1 MILEVAAI
9 RAIVISGI
17 VIIIAPSS
25 RFYFNTIITSDG
37 RYFSSPEWVLATVYE
52 LA

>member
-17 VIIIAPSS
+17 VIIIAHAS
-25 RFYFNTIITSDG
+25 RFYFNTIITSD
-37 RYFSSPEWVLATVYE
+37 RP
-52 LA
+52 